1 MPLLV
6 CIFLILADQLLKRY
20 IVSVLPLGTSIPV
33 VPGIFHITYIQNPG
47 AAFGILENQ
56 QTFFI
61 VIGVAI
67 LAVAGYFYP
76 RLQQET
82 AWIRYGAAM
91 LLGGAVGNLID
102 RIWIGRVID
111 FLDFRIWPIF
121 NLADIAI
128 VCGVGCI
135 MYAIIFQMKEKEH

>member
-20 IVSVLPLGTSIPV
+20 IVSVLPLGISIPV
-33 VPGIFHITYIQNPG
+33 VPGIFHITYIQNSG

-67 LAVAGYFYP
+67 LAAAGYFYP

>member
-67 LAVAGYFYP
+67 LAAAGYFYP
-76 RLQQET
+76 RLQRET

-135 MYAIIFQMKEKEH
+135 MYAIIFQMKEKER

>member
-1 MPLLV
+1 VPLLV